1 MFLIGLLLVNLIESC
16 LPLSDTNVVSVSSA
30 SSINILNGNKTGWH
44 PDSVKIWRFNPN
56 LQTGCL
62 LGL

>member
-16 LPLSDTNVVSVSSA
+16 LPLSDTNVVSVPSA

-44 PDSVKIWRFNPN
+44 SDNVKI
-56 LQTGCL
+56 
-62 LGL
+62 